1 MDNSINVEQIMA
13 DIKREIKEK
22 GLTSDMLSF
31 EDIPYKKT
39 AQGGSPAEALDYVT
53 AHYYVQPYQE
63 FTGNPVKVFFKK
75 ALRRLMR
82 FYIDP
87 IVMEQNDLNANTATV
102 IKAISEDKSKDMSNR
117 VDTLEIVNKELV
129 KRIEKLERENE
140 ELRSII
146 KKEQA

>member
-1 MDNSINVEQIMA
+1 MDNINIEQIMA

-39 AQGGSPAEALDYVT
+39 AQGGSPAEAVDYVT
-53 AHYYVQPYQE
+53 SHYYVQPYQE

-75 ALRRLMR
+75 ALRKVMR
-82 FYIDP
+82 FYVDP
-87 IVMEQNDLNANTATV
+87 IVMEQNDFNANTAIA
-102 IKAISEDKSKDMSNR
+102 IKAISEDKSKDMNSR
-117 VDTLEIVNKELV
+117 VETLEIVNKELV
-129 KRIEKLERENE
+129 KRLDKLEHENA

-146 KKEQA
+146 AKEQA

>member
-63 FTGNPVKVFFKK
+63 LTGNPVKVFFKK

-82 FYIDP
+82 FYIEP